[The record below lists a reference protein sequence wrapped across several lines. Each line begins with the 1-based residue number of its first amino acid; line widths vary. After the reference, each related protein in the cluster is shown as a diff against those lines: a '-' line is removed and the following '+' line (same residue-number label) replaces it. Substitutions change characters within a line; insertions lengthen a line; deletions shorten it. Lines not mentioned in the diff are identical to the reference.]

1 ADYVIG
7 RMREQSRILEPQE
20 RQDSYSLWNMN
31 QRGLYKELAAL
42 HTIREP
48 GELAERIRRLLREG
62 VPEDDAGDVPLLV
75 LYEAISL
82 SPRISEA
89 FVVELLELT
98 PVVLAEWSRSDVT
111 EPPHVPM
118 KHRGLLERAL
128 LLAGVYGRS
137 DLVKKLVDTFVEL
150 ARSKPEEARLKL
162 INGVA
167 RECLWSLKKLDMRDE
182 IDRLLTMLHDEVH
195 GGAT

>member
-1 ADYVIG
+1 
-7 RMREQSRILEPQE
+7 
-20 RQDSYSLWNMN
+20 

-82 SPRISEA
+82 SPRIGEA

-98 PVVLAEWSRSDVT
+98 PVVLAEWSRPVAT

-118 KHRGLLERAL
+118 KQRGLLERAL
-128 LLAGVYGRS
+128 FLAGMYERS

-150 ARSKPEEARLKL
+150 AQSKPEEARLKL
-162 INGVA
+162 INGVTPQ
-167 RECLWSLKKLDMRDE
+167 CLRSLRKLGMRDD
-182 IDRLLTMLHDEVH
+182 IDRLLARLH
-195 GGAT
+195 